1 VTERL
6 QHPPLRYR
14 RLRGGYRK
22 EDVEFALAELRLN
35 LHNLGTDLEALRVRA
50 RELEEELR
58 STRAELETSRTREL
72 ELSQT
77 MAGILRRA
85 NEIEESAHERARAI
99 VAAAEDAAQRSR
111 AEAVR
116 RVEETSGQFNEILR
130 LKENLV
136 GSMRRVVGE
145 FDEALSRVQRGESL
159 FARAVAPEPPP
170 APPAPSISP
179 PPFEPWP
186 EPSAQAHVHEE
197 PLFRSHVEIDV
208 GPFADV
214 AALSAFERSLAALPR
229 VDGAYVRRLA
239 DDRASIELTLSEP
252 TALLA
257 TMREHLPYELQVQS
271 ANDSKL
277 VLDVLSRVVGTL

>member
-1 VTERL
+1 MSERI
-6 QHPPLRYR
+6 QQPPLRYR

-35 LHNLGTDLEALRVRA
+35 LHNLDTDLEALRVRA

-85 NEIEESAHERARAI
+85 NEIEESAHERAREI

-116 RVEETSGQFNEILR
+116 RVEETSGQFNEIVR

-159 FARAVAPEPPP
+159 FARAVTQEPPP
-170 APPAPSISP
+170 VPPISP

-186 EPSAQAHVHEE
+186 EPSAQPPVHEE
-197 PLFRSHVEIDV
+197 PLFQSHVELDV
-208 GPFADV
+208 GPFPDF
-214 AALSAFERSLAALPR
+214 AALSAFEGSLAHLPR
-229 VDGAYVRRLA
+229 VDGVHVRRFA
-239 DDRASIELTLSEP
+239 NDRAVIELTLSEP

-271 ANDSKL
+271 AGHARL
-277 VLDVLSRVVGTL
+277 VLDVPNRLVDTL